1 MTPDQTTTAAQ
12 YCIIHVAGL
21 QLGVDVRRVQEVL
34 GPVAVTPVP
43 LADPSVCGLLNL
55 RGRIV
60 TAVDA
65 RTRLGLAPRPPESSV
80 ANVVM
85 SAGGETV
92 SLVVDRE
99 GEVVEIG
106 DHTLEPVPDTVAPTI
121 KSFTR
126 GCYQLEGALLLILD
140 ADRAFDLTTT
150 A

>member
-1 MTPDQTTTAAQ
+1 MTVSQ
-12 YCIIHVAGL
+12 YCILHVAGL
-21 QLGVDVRRVQEVL
+21 QLGVDVVRVQEVL
-34 GPVAVTPVP
+34 GSVAVTPVP
-43 LADPSVCGLLNL
+43 LADPSVIGLLNL

-65 RTRLGLAPRPPESSV
+65 RTRLGLPPRAPESSV

-99 GEVVEIG
+99 GEVVDIADYAMEA
-106 DHTLEPVPDTVAPTI
+106 VPDTVPPTI

-126 GCYQLEGALLLILD
+126 GCHQLDDALLLILD